1 VRPRSASRVDGRPR
15 TRAWAG
21 VAGAGGDD
29 AWWVTAG
36 APGGGPTGTRRTSGR
51 RTGGARDGTA
61 GRRQRSWL
69 LGRAGAAT
77 GRSRAPLAPAAG
89 REAWGGRSGR
99 RAGRLRRADQDASHG
114 RARGRRAGRAG
125 GRPDREQAVVC
136 DRNRPA
142 ARRAGEQAV
151 HQGVDRRGRC
161 GPPVVEIRGRE
172 SRLAGRGRVRAGR
185 RRPAGGRGDGG
196 GGGRQAVEARHD
208 EEGPTAALRCAPA
221 RVCGGGLRR
230 ARARRRSAVGGAEP
244 RPCRGSGRRG
254 SRSRRAPRRSRPA

>member
-1 VRPRSASRVDGRPR
+1 MGH
-15 TRAWAG
+15 
-21 VAGAGGDD
+21 
-29 AWWVTAG
+29 
-36 APGGGPTGTRRTSGR
+36 GGGAGR
-51 RTGGARDGTA
+51 RTDGHATDERTTDGRGPGRDGGATA
-61 GRRQRSWL
+61 TVVL

-125 GRPDREQAVVC
+125 GRPDREQAVVG

-172 SRLAGRGRVRAGR
+172 SRLAGRGRVRAG